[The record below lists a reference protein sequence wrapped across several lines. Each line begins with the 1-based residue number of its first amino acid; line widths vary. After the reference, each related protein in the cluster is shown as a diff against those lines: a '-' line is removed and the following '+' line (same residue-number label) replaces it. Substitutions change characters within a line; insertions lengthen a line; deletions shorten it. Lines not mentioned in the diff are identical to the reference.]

1 MMKFKRL
8 CLSLCVA
15 LLAISAQAEQLP
27 LVSEADNRV
36 QLFNY
41 NPDDVYLISTQVG
54 YASLIQLE
62 QGEYLDDE
70 SVLGMGDAESWS
82 VAVRSNNIV
91 FKPINHQPDTNI
103 VLVTNKRTYAFQ
115 LSTGR
120 GKPTYIARFRYPE
133 EPSTQK
139 KEVENNLTADALKQ
153 VGIDSLGRGLFIEA
167 KYNTQYKYR
176 GEPMLK
182 PTAVWSDG
190 RFTYLKFAHAGDL
203 PSVYR
208 VMPDH
213 SEMLVNSHIEGD
225 TLVIQEVSQLYRLR
239 FGRAVG
245 DVANLDVKIP
255 TFNTDGTSDSRLIRT
270 EQ

>member
-1 MMKFKRL
+1 MVNFKKL
-8 CLSLCVA
+8 CLGICMAAVA
-15 LLAISAQAEQLP
+15 VSAQAEQLP
-27 LVSEADNRV
+27 LVSEADRRV

-82 VAVRSNNIV
+82 LAVRGNNIV

-120 GKPTYIARFRYPE
+120 GEPTYIARFKYPE
-133 EPSTQK
+133 EPSSQK
-139 KEVENNLTADALKQ
+139 EAESNLTPNVLKQ
-153 VGIDSLGRGLFIEA
+153 VGIDNLGRGLFIEA

-176 GEPMLK
+176 GEPLLK
-182 PTAVWSDG
+182 PTAAWSDG

-203 PSVYR
+203 PTVYR
-208 VMPDH
+208 VLPDN

-225 TLVIQEVSQLYRLR
+225 TLVIQEASQLYRLR
-239 FGRAVG
+239 FGRTVG

-255 TFNTDGTSDSRLIRT
+255 TFNTNGTSDSRLIRT
-270 EQ
+270 EH

>member
-1 MMKFKRL
+1 MKFKKV
-8 CLSLCVA
+8 CVGLCVA

-27 LVSEADNRV
+27 IASELDNRV

-62 QGEYLDDE
+62 QGEYFDDE

-82 VAVRSNNIV
+82 LAVRSNNIV

-120 GKPTYIARFRYPE
+120 GEPTYIARFRYPKD
-133 EPSTQK
+133 PSTQNQEAK
-139 KEVENNLTADALKQ
+139 NNLTVDTLKQ
-153 VGIDSLGRGLFIEA
+153 VGIDNLGRGLFIEA

-176 GEPMLK
+176 GEAMLK
-182 PTAVWSDG
+182 PTAVWSNG

-208 VMPDH
+208 VMPDN
-213 SEMLVNSHIEGD
+213 SEMLVNSHIEED
-225 TLVIQEVSQLYRLR
+225 ILVVQEVSQLYRLR

-245 DVANLDVKIP
+245 DVANVEVKIP